1 MPTLRERGC
10 GAGAVRGAGSAGAEG
25 AGSALRHCQGA
36 GSPDSPGP
44 VRPQSEEHRRYG
56 AERSGTGELVRGWAV
71 LGTGGN
77 RGCGAG
83 ELRAGGSA
91 ALFFCWGLGVPPSTE
106 PCTSGAVLF
115 PSLGRHLILPGDSW
129 GAHAAVPPPCAG
141 TVTSGRWSAAARRPK
156 PLAGRGE
163 AALAGGSSPA
173 GSSRVG
179 FPVGE
184 LWLQPLAPF
193 PLSSTEEQESK
204 PSSARRGVLEGTGC
218 AGEDGQPRSCCA
230 IAGSHLRWERFAV
243 LRVRQPLLPWLG
255 MGCTPLGRASL
266 RISLAQSRGSQ
277 CEIFI

>member
-1 MPTLRERGC
+1 MRGPRGRARRSATAKGRAARTAPAPCGRSRRSTGGTARSGAAPESWYRAGPSSERGAIGAAGRVSC
-10 GAGAVRGAGSAGAEG
+10 G
-25 AGSALRHCQGA
+25 L
-36 GSPDSPGP
+36 
-44 VRPQSEEHRRYG
+44 
-56 AERSGTGELVRGWAV
+56 
-71 LGTGGN
+71 
-77 RGCGAG
+77 
-83 ELRAGGSA
+83 GGSA

-115 PSLGRHLILPGDSW
+115 PSLGRHLILPGNSW

-204 PSSARRGVLEGTGC
+204 PSSARQGVLEGTGC